1 MGADLLGIAVS
12 GLKTSQAQL
21 GAAGQNITHANEE
34 GYTRQRVEVGTNPAL
49 FSGSGFIGTG
59 VNVQSID
66 RLANEFVI
74 TQIRL
79 DTTAFNEL
87 DAFSQKIGELDNL
100 LANESIGLSSG
111 LAEFFSSMQAATDD
125 PTSIPVRQLVLAQ
138 ADVLAQR
145 FGALY
150 GRFGEI
156 NNIVSQ
162 ELDATAGQISALAS
176 SLSNLNESIVNAVG
190 QGSGNTPN
198 DLLDERDETLRQLSE
213 LVAITTFEQSD
224 GAINVFIGNGQP
236 LVVGTTVNEVRAV
249 PGQTDA
255 TRTDIAF
262 VNNDS
267 IQVITDEIRGGR
279 MGGLLDFRN
288 DVLDRSFN
296 ELGRIALT
304 FTEAMNAQQQ
314 LGLDLNGN
322 FGEPIFDPINSRQA
336 QLDRVSPS
344 QTNAA
349 PPDRLVSVEILD
361 PTILSNS
368 DYELRLS
375 GSGPDAYEL
384 VRLTDDTVVQAGGL
398 PAQRPTSFE
407 AEGFRVTFETGSF
420 ADGDRFTIMPT
431 RFGANNVD
439 VIATSPEIL
448 AFAQPVTTA
457 NSLSNTGTGS
467 ISQGETL
474 QTIDPATG
482 ELMPAFENLGQLSPP
497 LMVRFTSETTYDVL
511 DATDPA
517 NPKSLNPPLENLQF
531 KPGERN
537 QILPSEP
544 GQTVV
549 ASDGANAGRIPRLSE
564 VVSGPIGTEAQNT
577 YLDENIS
584 IALTDPNTG
593 IVTTQPFVQVQ
604 RGDSAEQI
612 AFQLG
617 SRDGVSA
624 TASTE
629 IKINVNDDGLATGT
643 DFNLY
648 LNDINLGDT
657 LAQSLNLA
665 QPPRPLTNDSIAQ
678 AINASG
684 VLQAQGIS
692 AVSDGDMITI
702 TAATGADLRFQVE
715 GDTATDFIEVKGD
728 DPATLWGTTN
738 VTGTVDLATGGP
750 YSFDVDIFDGPNG
763 LSNPK
768 TIDLQGVFN
777 DPDDLVSYLQNQI
790 DRAYDISGKV
800 EVSLNADG
808 TLAFSTVSTNT
819 DAQIQLSNLVGG
831 DPLGINTAVGQGVMT
846 PTDLL
851 LVDGAGVAGIVNST
865 TIGGTVNVT
874 LEENYSLTSSATV
887 NGNVFTTNP
896 TAVSNFF
903 GYTFDITGN
912 PNGGDEFFVNFNTD
926 GVSDNRNALKFVEI
940 EAAQLINGNASFQES
955 YGDLVEF
962 VGTVTAEANI
972 NRDAADEILGQS
984 RELRNSISGVNLDEE
999 AADLIRFE
1007 QAYNASSRIITVA
1020 RDLFN
1025 TLLQSF

>member
-1 MGADLLGIAVS
+1 MADLLGIAIS
-12 GLKTSQAQL
+12 GLRTSQAQL
-21 GAAGQNITHANEE
+21 GATGNNITHANEE
-34 GYTRQRVEVGTNPAL
+34 GYTRQRVEVGSNPAL
-49 FSGSGFIGTG
+49 FSGAGYIGTG
-59 VNVQSID
+59 VNIQSID

-74 TQIRL
+74 SQIRL
-79 DTTAFNEL
+79 DTSAFNEL

-111 LAEFFSSMQAATDD
+111 LAEYFSSLQAATDD
-125 PTSIPVRQLVLAQ
+125 PTSIPVRQLILAQ

-145 FGALY
+145 FGSLY

-156 NNIVSQ
+156 NNIVNQ
-162 ELDATAGQISALAS
+162 ELDATAGQITALAS
-176 SLSNLNESIVNAVG
+176 TLSNLNERIVDAVG
-190 QGSGNTPN
+190 QGSGNSPN
-198 DLLDERDETLRQLSE
+198 DLLDERDEVLRELSE
-213 LVAITTFEQSD
+213 LVAITTFEQND
-224 GAINVFIGNGQP
+224 GAVNVFIGNGQP
-236 LVVGTTVNEVRAV
+236 LVVGNSVNEVRAI

-255 TRTDIAF
+255 NRQDIAF
-262 VNNDS
+262 VNNGQ

-279 MGGLLDFRN
+279 MGGLLDFRE
-288 DVLDRSFN
+288 DVLDRTFN
-296 ELGRIALT
+296 ELGRIALN
-304 FTEAMNAQQQ
+304 FVDAMNEQQQ

-322 FGEPIFDPINSRQA
+322 FGVPIFDPINGRQA
-336 QLDRVSPS
+336 QLDRVAPS

-349 PPDRLVSVEILD
+349 PPDRLVSVEILESSE
-361 PTILSNS
+361 LSNS

-375 GSGPDAYEL
+375 GSGPDAFEL
-384 VRLTDDTVVQAGGL
+384 VRLTDNTVVQAGGL

-407 AEGFRVTFETGSF
+407 AEGFRVTFESGSF

-448 AFAQPVTTA
+448 AFAQPVTTS
-457 NSLSNTGTGS
+457 NSLSNTGTGA

-482 ELMPAFENLGQLSPP
+482 ELMPAFATLGTLSPP
-497 LMVRFTSETTYDVL
+497 LMVKFTSATTYDVL
-511 DATDPA
+511 DVTDPT

-549 ASDGANAGRIPRLSE
+549 MSDGANAGRIPRLSE
-564 VVSGPIGTEAQNT
+564 VVTGPIGTEAQNT

-584 IALTDPNTG
+584 ITYTNPTNG
-593 IVTTQPFVQVQ
+593 IATSQPFVQVQ

-617 SRDGVSA
+617 SREGVSA

-629 IKINVNDDGLATGT
+629 VQIRVTDDGLSTGT

-648 LNDINLGDT
+648 LNGVNLADT
-657 LAQSLNLA
+657 LAQSQNLA
-665 QPPRPLTNDSIAQ
+665 QAPRPLTNDAIAE
-678 AINASG
+678 AINVSG
-684 VLQAQGIS
+684 VLQSQGIS
-692 AVSDGDMITI
+692 AVSDGDMIRI
-702 TAATGADLRFQVE
+702 TASTGADLRFQVE
-715 GDTATDFIEVKGD
+715 GDTGTDFIEVKGD
-728 DPATLWGTTN
+728 DPATLWGTQN
-738 VTGTVDLATGGP
+738 VTNSSVDLTTGGP

-763 LSNPK
+763 LSNPR
-768 TIDLQGVFN
+768 TIAVEGVFN
-777 DPDDLVSYLQNQI
+777 NPDDLVNYLQNQI
-790 DRAYDISGKV
+790 DRAYDVGGKV

-808 TLAFSTVSTNT
+808 TLAFSTVSTSTN
-819 DAQIQLSNLVGG
+819 AQIQLSNLVGG
-831 DPLGINTAVGQGVMT
+831 DPLGLTAAVGQGVMAPSDILT
-846 PTDLL
+846 VEGT
-851 LVDGAGVAGIVNST
+851 GVAGSVNST
-865 TIGGTVNVT
+865 TIGGTVSVT
-874 LEENYSLTSSATV
+874 LEEGYSLASSATV

-896 TAVSNFF
+896 DAVSNFF

-912 PNGGDEFFVNFNTD
+912 PNAGDEFFVNFNTD

-940 EAAQLINGNASFQES
+940 ESAKLINGNASFQES

-962 VGTVTAEANI
+962 VGTVTAESNI
-972 NRDAADEILGQS
+972 NRDAANEILNQS